1 MKSYPFLGERRAGQT
16 LLGMLLLSLGLLLL
30 PFTIVSCDIQSSS
43 AQATS
48 AKAYPSVSVRQIA
61 LQTSYE
67 VDREFMG
74 IVQAPQRVDLGFDS
88 AGVLIEVLVEEGDWV
103 EQGQKL
109 AVLDSSVLQSELSS
123 AKATKR
129 DLNAR
134 LALNKK
140 DLARQEKLR
149 EKNYT
154 SESQRDTLASQQQS
168 LRAQIQSA
176 AASVQSLER
185 QIKKKSLYA
194 PFSAHVAARLV
205 DKGVV
210 VAPGTP
216 VLELLE
222 SGALEARVGVPIR
235 MARKLRTGEQYTVVV
250 EGVRYRALLKTLGN
264 SINRS
269 SKTVAAQLEIVGIDS
284 DIKLL
289 DGQIVRLVLSEV
301 REKEGAWVAVDSL
314 VAGVKGTWDVYVLE
328 EVAESYAGDMP
339 GIKTVQRR
347 KVSVEYIGG
356 GGAYVSYGLF
366 SGDLVVD
373 MGIQKIAANQLV
385 KVGDKIEVDRLNT
398 SL

>member
-1 MKSYPFLGERRAGQT
+1 MPLA
-16 LLGMLLLSLGLLLL
+16 LLLL
-30 PFTIVSCDIQSSS
+30 PFTIVSCDIQESS
-43 AQATS
+43 AQVTS
-48 AKAYPSVSVRQIA
+48 AKAYPSVSVRRIA

-74 IVQAPQRVDLGFDS
+74 VVQAPQRVDLGFDS
-88 AGVLIEVLVEEGDWV
+88 AGVLIEVLVEEGGWV

-123 AKATKR
+123 AKATRR
-129 DLNAR
+129 DLEAR
-134 LALNKK
+134 LQLNKK
-140 DLARQEKLR
+140 DLARLEKLR
-149 EKNYT
+149 AQNYA

-185 QIKKKSLYA
+185 QIEKKSLYA

-210 VAPGTP
+210 VASGAP

-222 SGALEARVGVPIR
+222 SGVLEARIGVPLR
-235 MARKLRTGEQYTVVV
+235 MSRKLRTGEEYTVVI
-250 EGVRYRALLKTLGN
+250 EGNRYRAILKTLGN

-269 SKTVAAQLEIVGIDS
+269 SKTVAAQLEIVGFDS
-284 DIKLL
+284 NIKLL
-289 DGQIVRLVLSEV
+289 DGQIVRLVLSEL
-301 REKEGAWVAVDSL
+301 REKQGAWVAVDSL

-328 EVAESYAGDMP
+328 DPADSFASDTPEV
-339 GIKTVQRR
+339 KTVQRR
-347 KVSVEYIGG
+347 KVNVEYIGG
-356 GGAYVSYGLF
+356 GGAYVSYGLN

-373 MGIQKIAANQLV
+373 VGIQKIAANQLV
-385 KVGDKIEVDRLNT
+385 KVGDKKEMDSLNS